1 MSNFPK
7 YAPHSIPDVLDRI
20 LFWAIQIAAVTFLFS
35 VVGVTFIGITP
46 IAFWLVVISAI
57 VWFVAFILRRLLHH
71 FA

>member
-7 YAPHSIPDVLDRI
+7 FAPHSIPDVLDRI
-20 LFWAIQIAAVTFLFS
+20 LFWAIRIAAVTFLFS
-35 VVGVTFIGITP
+35 VVGVAFIGTTP

-57 VWFVAFILRRLLHH
+57 VWFVAFVLRWLLHR